1 MRPFNNQRNN
11 IPPDNIQEFS
21 YVNFY
26 RITETLFIFRL
37 VLDGK
42 MGKQTPKSSSRFEV
56 LKKFLTNSVAI
67 ISLLKPV
74 CD

>member
-42 MGKQTPKSSSRFEV
+42 TGKQTPKSSRFEV

>member
-11 IPPDNIQEFS
+11 IPPDNIHEFS
-21 YVNFY
+21 YVNLG
-26 RITETLFIFRL
+26 ITEIFFIFRL

-42 MGKQTPKSSSRFEV
+42 TGKQTPKSSRFEV
-56 LKKFLTNSVAI
+56 LKKFLTNNVAI

>member
-26 RITETLFIFRL
+26 RITETLFIFKL

-42 MGKQTPKSSSRFEV
+42 TGKQTTKLSRFEV